1 MMGFLHHFM
10 AAVDYEF
17 EETILLKEHR
27 FIVKKIQKKRRG
39 TNWLKPNILIKTQK

>member
-27 FIVKKIQKKRRG
+27 FIVKKIQKKGEERIG
-39 TNWLKPNILIKTQK
+39 

>member
-27 FIVKKIQKKRRG
+27 FIVKKFKKKRRG

>member
-27 FIVKKIQKKRRG
+27 FIVKKKLKKRRG